1 MVVGTFLNSPLSPHP
16 VLLRSYLSPIFIHP
30 SYLKKLCRKI
40 QSFMLRD
47 KESERNS
54 HKKKLSTVA
63 LVYFLWIIWQF
74 LPISS
79 NLGRIIWVLEQIKF
93 PFAFVRS
100 LCYSIWISEYK
111 IQMTEKSWQGYDT
124 FYWFLLKDIY
134 SMNMALH
141 SLQQLDSCFLL
152 LLHLQRCTCTEP
164 QRFLA

>member
-1 MVVGTFLNSPLSPHP
+1 VRHHIVIQKKMVVGTFLNSPLSPHP

-79 NLGRIIWVLEQIKF
+79 NLGRIIWVLEHIKF
-93 PFAFVRS
+93 PSGRS
-100 LCYSIWISEYK
+100 LAHFVIQFGSVSTKFKWQRNRDKAMILFTGFFWKIYTQWIWPFTAYSS
-111 IQMTEKSWQGYDT
+111 
-124 FYWFLLKDIY
+124 
-134 SMNMALH
+134 
-141 SLQQLDSCFLL
+141 
-152 LLHLQRCTCTEP
+152 
-164 QRFLA
+164 